1 MSNMHKSFCKYGL
14 ICGAGRE
21 PLNLAKTLTEA
32 GCSVFV
38 IKIFG
43 EADADY
49 TSFYHVE
56 LNLGQ
61 LNKMVRELKHSKCT
75 EVILSGKINN
85 FSLFSI
91 KPDFSALKIL
101 AQKGQLGDNNL
112 LQEVAGFFSKK
123 GFNVI
128 PQDKI
133 SPREFLPIGY
143 RYGKSLSKRMLD
155 DINIG
160 IRYLEQAS
168 SFDIGQSV
176 IIQAGRI
183 IAIEAVEGTDKMI
196 KRAAKLIDS
205 DNSPAIFI
213 KMAKKK
219 QSLTHDL
226 PVFGLKTIKQLN
238 ASNISFVCL
247 HAKNCKLAVTLN
259 QIEKAISKVGISLY
273 SVDYG

>member
-85 FSLFSI
+85 QGFIYFQ
-91 KPDFSALKIL
+91 DNETLKRNF
-101 AQKGQLGDNNL
+101 Q
-112 LQEVAGFFSKK
+112 
-123 GFNVI
+123 I
-128 PQDKI
+128 PI
-133 SPREFLPIGY
+133 
-143 RYGKSLSKRMLD
+143 
-155 DINIG
+155 
-160 IRYLEQAS
+160 
-168 SFDIGQSV
+168 
-176 IIQAGRI
+176 
-183 IAIEAVEGTDKMI
+183 
-196 KRAAKLIDS
+196 
-205 DNSPAIFI
+205 IFI
-213 KMAKKK
+213 NPFD
-219 QSLTHDL
+219 SHHFHST
-226 PVFGLKTIKQLN
+226 PIW
-238 ASNISFVCL
+238 
-247 HAKNCKLAVTLN
+247 
-259 QIEKAISKVGISLY
+259 
-273 SVDYG
+273 